1 MGRLTQF
8 LLLSTLILLANG
20 QGSIRGGDHHTSTVL
35 DEAGSRDGRTLAAAS
50 NSETSETSTDPA
62 ATFVTG
68 GKKFCIPK
76 DNRTYTLST
85 DELMNIQ
92 WMNRARRSEGLRT
105 MRYGSDL
112 VVEAKRWA
120 RYLASTRTLATRDN
134 IFRNIFCG
142 TSNEMGEYVLSTKSV
157 NQTGAFASLMRSDG
171 RDYIL
176 YGRYD
181 RVGVGIAKAG
191 SWYYMVMLFKDQI

>member
-1 MGRLTQF
+1 MTFPRLTLFF
-8 LLLSTLILLANG
+8 LLCTSILLANG
-20 QGSIRGGDHHTSTVL
+20 QGTIRGGDHQTSTVL
-35 DEAGSRDGRTLAAAS
+35 DDPRSRDGRSLAAAS
-50 NSETSETSTDPA
+50 NSETSSDPA

-76 DNRTYTLST
+76 DNRTFTLST
-85 DELMNIQ
+85 DERMNIQ
-92 WMNRARRSEGLRT
+92 WMNQARRSKGLRT
-105 MRYGSDL
+105 MRYGADL

-142 TSNEMGEYVLSTKSV
+142 TSNEMGEYVLSTTSV
-157 NQTGAFASLMRSDG
+157 NQTGAFSSLMRSDG